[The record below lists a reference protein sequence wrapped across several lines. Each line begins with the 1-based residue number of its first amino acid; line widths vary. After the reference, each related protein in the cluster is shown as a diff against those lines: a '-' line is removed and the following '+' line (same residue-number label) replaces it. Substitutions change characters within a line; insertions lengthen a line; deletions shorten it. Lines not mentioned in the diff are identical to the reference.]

1 MGFNINILNRY
12 FLFIEYLGTNF
23 NGWQSQPD
31 LNTIQDEIERVLRI
45 ISGKKD
51 LKIFG
56 SGRTDSGVHASN
68 QVAHLDV
75 ESDLNTHKFKYQANS
90 LMKTGICIWDIKQ
103 VNPEIHARFA
113 ASSRAYEYKIITR
126 PSPLRE
132 QSAWFYNA
140 EIDLD
145 KLQECANLL
154 STVTDYSTFSKE
166 NPGNIGSEF
175 CTIEHAEWKK
185 VKEDEY
191 VFYIKSNRF
200 LRHMVR
206 YLVGSML
213 KVGKG
218 DLSIQEFEK
227 ALRGESDNHVHLKAP
242 ANGLCLI
249 EVNYPSQ
256 VFIL

>member
-1 MGFNINILNRY
+1 MNRY

-31 LNTIQDEIERVLRI
+31 QKTIQDEIERVLRI
-45 ISGKKD
+45 ITGKKD
-51 LKIFG
+51 LKIVG

-68 QVAHLDV
+68 QVAHLYIETELD
-75 ESDLNTHKFKYQANS
+75 THKFKYQANS
-90 LMKTGICIWDIKQ
+90 LMKSGISIWDIKK
-103 VNPEIHARFA
+103 VKPEIHARFA
-113 ASSRAYEYKIITR
+113 ATSRAYKYTIITR

-140 EIDLD
+140 EIDLK
-145 KLQECANLL
+145 KLQACANLL
-154 STVTDYSTFSKE
+154 TTVTDYSTFSKE

-175 CTIEHAEWKK
+175 CTIERAEWEK
-185 VKEDEY
+185 VKEDEF

-218 DLSIQEFEK
+218 ELSIQEFEK
-227 ALRGESDNHVHLKAP
+227 ALRGENENYVHLKAP

-249 EVNYPSQ
+249 EVNYPNE
-256 VFIL
+256 VFLTD